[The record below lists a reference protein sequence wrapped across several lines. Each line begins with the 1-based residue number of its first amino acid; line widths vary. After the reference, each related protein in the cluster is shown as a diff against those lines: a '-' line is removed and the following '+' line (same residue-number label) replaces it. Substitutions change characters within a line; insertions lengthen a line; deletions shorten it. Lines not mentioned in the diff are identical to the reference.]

1 MWCQISATYS
11 SCPAVLSW
19 ILPCLLAIAA
29 PSPGSCSFR
38 GPRHS
43 WGTRVLQVH
52 SFTDCSGVPSGP
64 KLNEPCLLR
73 YMKDAPSLALILH
86 LSMWIPFQCCLKPLK
101 SYRILSKIV
110 LFSQK
115 PPFSPLD
122 ANMSSPGLGEKFVS
136 QTQCYVPRIGTPL
149 FQMISKDNYG
159 CNSPILVLGWVLS
172 QRLLAGLPYQFL

>member
-1 MWCQISATYS
+1 MVPKGLVCTHKSCVMPDKCYILLLSCCSFLDTAMSTGY
-11 SCPAVLSW
+11 SCPFSW
-19 ILPCLLAIAA
+19 ILLLPWP
-29 PSPGSCSFR
+29 PSQL
-38 GPRHS
+38 RH
-43 WGTRVLQVH
+43 Q

-159 CNSPILVLGWVLS
+159 CNSPILVLG
-172 QRLLAGLPYQFL
+172 